1 MIMKKQAIKEV
12 DNQKTKIIIINM
24 IKKNKTKEI
33 TRR

>member
-24 IKKNKTKEI
+24 IKNNKTKEI
-33 TRR
+33 TSR

>member
-1 MIMKKQAIKEV
+1 MKKQAIKEV

-33 TRR
+33 TSR

>member
-33 TRR
+33 TSR